1 MRRYRNQAAIA
12 VATILTGGSGAAAA
26 DDPPAPKAAQSKFD
40 EMLDSAG
47 LTVSG
52 YVAASYYA
60 SNGYPGNIHQ
70 FDVDHNTFQLDQ
82 TGLQVAYQPKEGFG
96 ALVDVIA
103 GEDARILHLA
113 EDGHDSSFDL
123 RQAFLQYATGNLTVM
138 AGKFVTLAGAEV
150 INPTL
155 NTNFSRSLLFF
166 DSEPLTHTGVRGSYV
181 MGDLTFTAGL
191 NNGWNTTSTSYGSKT
206 GELSVAYAPAS
217 KLFAVAANA
226 YMGKARAFDAAGTL
240 LYEGEKT
247 LIDVVATYNVTSAL
261 TLILNFDWDQ
271 QQNVPFVDGF
281 LHDASWNAAALY
293 VNYAINDQFRV
304 SVRGEYL
311 DDTDGFVTGA
321 HQTLKEGTITF
332 GYSPVKSFELR
343 AEFRYDK
350 SGAGTPTFFRTQAA
364 VNAGTPD
371 SDNLSEFALQ
381 GVYKFS
387 APPPPPSP

>member
-1 MRRYRNQAAIA
+1 MRRYRNQAAVA
-12 VATILTGGSGAAAA
+12 VATILTGGSGAALA
-26 DDPPAPKAAQSKFD
+26 DDPPAPKAAESKFD

-60 SNGYPGNIHQ
+60 SNGYPFNVHQ

-113 EDGHDSSFDL
+113 EDGHDSSFDV
-123 RQAFLQYATGNLTVM
+123 RQAFLQYATGNITVM

-166 DSEPLTHTGVRGSYV
+166 DSEPLTHTGIRGSYV
-181 MGDLTFTAGL
+181 MGDFTFTGGL

-206 GELSVAYAPAS
+206 GELSVAWAPAS
-217 KLFAVAANA
+217 KLFALAANA
-226 YMGKARAFDAAGTL
+226 YMGKARAFDNAGNL
-240 LYEGEKT
+240 VYEGEKT

-271 QQNVPFVDGF
+271 QQNVPFADGF
-281 LHDASWNAAALY
+281 LHDASWNATALY

-343 AEFRYDK
+343 AEVRYDK
-350 SGAGTPTFFRTQAA
+350 SGAGTKTFFRTQQAVAA
-364 VNAGTPD
+364 GIPD

-381 GVYKFS
+381 AVYKFS

>member
-1 MRRYRNQAAIA
+1 MRRYRNQVAVA
-12 VATILTGGSGAAAA
+12 VATILTGGAGAAWA
-26 DDPPAPKAAQSKFD
+26 DDPPAPKAAQTKFD

-52 YVAASYYA
+52 YIAASYYA

-82 TGLQVAYQPKEGFG
+82 AGFQVAYQPKEGFG
-96 ALVDVIA
+96 ALLDVIA

-113 EDGHDSSFDL
+113 EDGHDTSFDV

-181 MGDLTFTAGL
+181 MGDVTFTAGL

-217 KLFAVAANA
+217 KLFAVSANA
-226 YMGKARAFDAAGTL
+226 YMGKARAFDGDGNL

-261 TLILNFDWDQ
+261 SLVLNFDWDQ
-271 QQNVPFVDGF
+271 QQNVPFEDGS

-321 HQTLKEGTITF
+321 HQTLKEGTVTF

-350 SGAGTPTFFRTQAA
+350 SGSGTPTFFRTEQAIA
-364 VNAGTPD
+364 AGTPD

-381 GVYKFS
+381 AVYKFS
-387 APPPPPSP
+387 APPPAPSP

>member
-1 MRRYRNQAAIA
+1 MRRYRNPAAIA
-12 VATILTGGSGAAAA
+12 VAVILTGGSAAALA
-26 DDPPAPKAAQSKFD
+26 DDPPAPKVAQTKFD

-82 TGLQVAYQPKEGFG
+82 AGFQVAYQPKEGFG
-96 ALVDVIA
+96 ALLDVIA
-103 GEDARILHLA
+103 GEDARLLHFA
-113 EDGHDSSFDL
+113 EDGHDNNFDV
-123 RQAFLQYATGNLTVM
+123 RQAFLQYATGNLTLM

-166 DSEPLTHTGVRGSYV
+166 DSEPLTHTGIRGAYV
-181 MGDLTFTAGL
+181 MGDFTFTGGV
-191 NNGWNTTSTSYGSKT
+191 NNGWNATSTSYGSKT
-206 GELSVAYAPAS
+206 GELGAAWAPAS
-217 KLFAVAANA
+217 KLFAVSVNA
-226 YMGKARAFDAAGTL
+226 YFGKAEAFDA
-240 LYEGEKT
+240 EKT

-261 TLILNFDWDQ
+261 SLVLNFDWDQ
-271 QQNVPFVDGF
+271 QQDGLIDGAGF

-304 SVRGEYL
+304 SLRGEYL

-321 HQTLKEGTITF
+321 KQTLKEGTLTF
-332 GYSPVKSFELR
+332 GYAPVKNFELR

-350 SGAGTPTFFRTQAA
+350 SGSDTPTFYRTREA
-364 VNAGTPD
+364 VAVGTPD

-381 GVYKFS
+381 AVYKFS
-387 APPPPPSP
+387 APPPAPSP